1 MIPRSFQ
8 NVLLVVTLL
17 ATAALNCRAAEVVF
31 VGSSVTQSRV
41 EKHAKIA
48 ATFYGLEERSLVL
61 DEASESSTILK
72 TVANRGTVAVILSA
86 DVLPFLDVQRIF
98 VALKRKEGSIPLLI
112 TGIDDHTRPELLKR
126 WSAGAV
132 TGCNKL
138 RMAEERH
145 YQVRDVEGV
154 SFELA
159 GSELPFD
166 RGEISYLALDSNYS
180 GAILVA
186 AGIEHP
192 VFARI
197 MIGAREV
204 FFATENGPDNVP
216 VGPSPYNELLV
227 FANLA
232 PELMFLHHAGGDRV
246 WHSPAHYANL
256 TIDDAWLREPYGYVD
271 YNGLLKEM
279 QRHDFHTTIAF
290 VPWNFDRSQPG
301 VVSLF
306 QKNEDRFSICIHGNN
321 HDHQEFGAYDRKPL
335 NGQENDVK
343 QGLARMA
350 RFKELTQLSYDP
362 VMVFPHSVSPA
373 QTFAVLKRYNL
384 WATANSLNVPMG
396 SEPPLDAEFSLRTVT
411 MDFANFPSMRRYS
424 AEAPGPEAQL
434 AVDAFLGNP
443 MLFYVHQG
451 FFASGIEAFDSTA
464 DIVNRLEPGTK
475 WRGLGEIARHL
486 YLEKLRDDDNY
497 DIRVFSSEIDLT
509 NHRATDATFF
519 VQKDED
525 FTLPLSVLV
534 DGKSHPYQ
542 RDGNKLLLNM
552 VIPSG
557 ESRSIAIVY
566 ANDLRLSEIDIS
578 KGSLRISVIR
588 HLSDFRDQ
596 VVSKTTAGRIFI
608 HDYADNEDR
617 WNRFALISTSLFALV
632 IASSWC
638 LRRNRKRSQLQKR

>member
-72 TVANRGTVAVILSA
+72 TLANRGTVAVILSA

-126 WSAGAV
+126 WSAGAI
-132 TGCNKL
+132 TRCDKL
-138 RMAEERH
+138 RIAKESH
-145 YQVRDVEGV
+145 YEVLDVDGV
-154 SFELA
+154 SLELA
-159 GSELPFD
+159 GSELPLNKD
-166 RGEISYLALDSNYS
+166 EISYLTLDGRHS

-186 AGIEHP
+186 NGIEHT
-192 VFARI
+192 VFTRV
-197 MIGAREV
+197 MNGTHEV

-216 VGPSPYNELLV
+216 IGPSPYNELLV

-232 PELMFLHHAGGDRV
+232 PELMFLHHAGGVRI

-256 TIDDAWLREPYGYVD
+256 TIDDAWLREPYGYVN
-271 YNGLLKEM
+271 YNGLLAEM
-279 QRHDFHTTIAF
+279 QRHNFHTTIAF

-306 QKNEDRFSICIHGNN
+306 QKNQNRFSICIHGNN
-321 HDHQEFGAYDRKPL
+321 HDHQEFGAYDNKPL

-343 QGLARMA
+343 QGLARMEK
-350 RFKELTQLSYDP
+350 FKELTQLSYDP

-373 QTFAVLKRYNL
+373 QTFALLKRYNL

-396 SEPPLDAEFSLRTVT
+396 SEPPSDAEFSLRTVT
-411 MDFANFPSMRRYS
+411 MEFEDFPSMRRYS
-424 AEAPGPEAQL
+424 AEAPGPQAQL

-451 FFASGIEAFDSTA
+451 FFASGIEAFDGTA

-475 WRGLGEIARHL
+475 WSSLGDVARHL

-497 DIRVFSSEIDLT
+497 DIRAFSSEIDLT
-509 NHRATDATFF
+509 NHHATDATFF

-525 FTLPLSVLV
+525 FTLPLTVLM
-534 DGKSHPYQ
+534 DGKSYPYQ
-542 RDGNKLLLNM
+542 RSGNKLMLSV
-552 VIPSG
+552 VIRAG
-557 ESRSIAIVY
+557 ESRNIAVVY
-566 ANDLRLSEIDIS
+566 TNDLRLSAIDTS
-578 KGSLRISVIR
+578 RHSVRVRAIR
-588 HLSDFRDQ
+588 YLSDFRDE
-596 VVSKTTAGRIFI
+596 VVSKTTVGRSLI
-608 HDYADNEDR
+608 HGYADNYDR
-617 WNRFALISTSLFALV
+617 WNRFALISTSLFGLV
-632 IASSWC
+632 FASSWC
-638 LRRNRKRSQLQKR
+638 FRRSRKRSQLKRQ